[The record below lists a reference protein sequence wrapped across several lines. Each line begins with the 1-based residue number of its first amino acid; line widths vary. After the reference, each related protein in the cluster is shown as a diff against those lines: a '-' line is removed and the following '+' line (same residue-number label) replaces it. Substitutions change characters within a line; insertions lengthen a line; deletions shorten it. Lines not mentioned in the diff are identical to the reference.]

1 MIDAAGFV
9 TAGGASSR
17 MGRDKAWLELGGLT
31 MIEHVIAAIRPVT
44 SSVSVIANRPEYQR
58 LGVPLYQD
66 ENFGV
71 GPMEAIR
78 VALAN
83 ANAARVVLVG
93 CDMPFVTPE
102 LFRLLLKLSDTHQAV
117 VPLDTTGRLE
127 PLCAVYAVD
136 ALSTVTELI
145 ADGARKIRLLF
156 DRIST
161 RYVGFDQLCHLRGAD
176 LFFENI
182 NTEQEYRRAVGQLN
196 PPEVTNQIRG

>member
-1 MIDAAGFV
+1 MIDAVGFV

-17 MGRDKAWLELGGLT
+17 MGRDKAWLEIDGLA

-44 SSVSVIANRPEYQR
+44 SSISVIANRPEYQR

-66 ENFGV
+66 ENLGI
-71 GPMEAIR
+71 GPLEAIR

-83 ANAARVVLVG
+83 ANAARVMLVG

-117 VPLDTTGRLE
+117 VPLDASGRLE
-127 PLCAVYAVD
+127 PLCAVYAVE

-145 ADGARKIRLLF
+145 VAGARKVRLLF

-161 RYVGFDQLCHLRGAD
+161 QYVSFDQLRHLRGAD

-182 NTEQEYRRAVGQLN
+182 NTEEEYNRAVERLPAADTTSRN
-196 PPEVTNQIRG
+196 RG